1 MTITGT
7 FKFQIFKSFCS
18 ELLKVCDV
26 CGFATV
32 YGYALAAH
40 KKSVHEKAKDFAC
53 DLCDYATHT
62 KQVREPENNLVKESD
77 RAENRSLKS

>member
-1 MTITGT
+1 M
-7 FKFQIFKSFCS
+7 
-18 ELLKVCDV
+18 CDV

-62 KQVREPENNLVKESD
+62 KQVRGPGK
-77 RAENRSLKS
+77 